1 MVAGGLNIEKGGNI
15 VVSALEHHSNFLPW
29 MERCKR
35 DGREFRIV
43 FPKSDDGLLTEEDF
57 AEKIDGNTR
66 VVALAH
72 VSNVFGTILP
82 VEEVARIAHEN
93 NACVVVDAAQSA
105 PHMQVD
111 VNSLK
116 VDFLALSGHKVCG
129 PTGSGMLFVR
139 RERFPSLGSI
149 HPGGGTVVSVD
160 SSNVKYLSTTERLE
174 GGTLAFCEIMAM
186 AEAFKYVKKIG
197 FDQILDHDRKLLKV
211 AYEKLED
218 VKGLE
223 LYGPPA
229 EKRVNTITFNI
240 QGIKPTEVAKMLD
253 SSHKIAVRSG
263 HLCAQILT
271 KEVLCVEEGLVRAS
285 TYFYNKEEELD
296 TFAESTKNIVYSKA

>member
-1 MVAGGLNIEKGGNI
+1 
-15 VVSALEHHSNFLPW
+15 
-29 MERCKR
+29 
-35 DGREFRIV
+35 
-43 FPKSDDGLLTEEDF
+43 
-57 AEKIDGNTR
+57 
-66 VVALAH
+66 
-72 VSNVFGTILP
+72 
-82 VEEVARIAHEN
+82 
-93 NACVVVDAAQSA
+93 
-105 PHMQVD
+105 
-111 VNSLK
+111 
-116 VDFLALSGHKVCG
+116 
-129 PTGSGMLFVR
+129 
-139 RERFPSLGSI
+139 
-149 HPGGGTVVSVD
+149 
-160 SSNVKYLSTTERLE
+160 
-174 GGTLAFCEIMAM
+174 MAM
-186 AEAFKYVKKIG
+186 AEAFKYIKKIG
-197 FDQILDHDRKLLKV
+197 FDQILGHDRKLLKV